1 MDATRV
7 GALLDDRKF
16 DLRLSLVAGKRGLSR
31 KISSSRIQKPGLVL
45 AGYTEY
51 LHRERLQVFGNTE
64 MSYLGTLPRERA
76 RDVLRAF
83 FGQEIACLVVT
94 KGLSIP
100 PELADAAEE

>member
-16 DLRLSLVAGKRGLSR
+16 DLRLTLVAGKKGLSR

-45 AGYTEY
+45 AGFTEY
-51 LHRERLQVFGNTE
+51 LHKERLQVFGNTE
-64 MSYLGTLPRERA
+64 MSYLATLGKERA

-83 FGQEIACLVVT
+83 FATEIACLVVT
-94 KGLSIP
+94 KGLPIP
-100 PELADAAEE
+100 P